1 MPIADSISRLGSSS
15 SQEEVDS
22 CVTIEFPCA
31 SIVELGITSMSF
43 HLIGEMEQHF
53 CTTFRFSNSHFE
65 CPLTLPHPSY
75 FSPPCV
81 EIPYQWLLPS
91 ESPGSGSSTVMD
103 DTSRTDEMTRTSP
116 KNVVLHHYCIIFLH
130 SFCHFPRFLAFVH
143 PTTTSPSRPCHAQW
157 PRSCPPRWPNSP
169 GRPVQMLGCLDD
181 SDASEDPPRP
191 RRWTLG
197 WSRLM
202 AAG

>member
-1 MPIADSISRLGSSS
+1 MTRVGQMKWP
-15 SQEEVDS
+15 
-22 CVTIEFPCA
+22 
-31 SIVELGITSMSF
+31 ELPQKMSF
-43 HLIGEMEQHF
+43 F
-53 CTTFRFSNSHFE
+53 
-65 CPLTLPHPSY
+65 
-75 FSPPCV
+75 
-81 EIPYQWLLPS
+81 
-91 ESPGSGSSTVMD
+91 
-103 DTSRTDEMTRTSP
+103 
-116 KNVVLHHYCIIFLH
+116 IIIASFFLH

-202 AAG
+202 AAGWWPSGEMEVKTYICMSVCLSVCLYVCMYVCVCVYVRMYVCTYVRMYVRTYVRT